1 MANLQALMDEI
12 TQIQKTE
19 EQLYNV
25 LTRNAENVALGK
37 ESTLTDSEIKII
49 TTQVNSLTT
58 TRVNLYNA
66 LSKNY
71 SQGVLLEKSAQ
82 QSLDQQAKTMRI
94 LERELN
100 KSKENLAKIK
110 DDKYN
115 QLKMIEINSYFS
127 KQYDS
132 HVKLM
137 KLITIIGVC
146 MLLTVLLR
154 YIPMLGFLSIPLFN
168 IVTIVGLG
176 LILKVII
183 DIYMR
188 EGDNYDEYIWPV
200 GPTTRKELTTANA
213 DSMSFLDVSGIDV
226 PFCLGAN
233 CCSKGTKW
241 DNETFMCI
249 LDPKNT

>member
-1 MANLQALMDEI
+1 MANLQELMNEI
-12 TQIQKTE
+12 TQLQKTE

-25 LTRNAENVALGK
+25 LTRNAQNVALGK
-37 ESTLTDSEIKII
+37 ESSLTDSEIQII
-49 TTQVNSLTT
+49 TNQINSLTN

-71 SQGVLLEKSAQ
+71 KQGLTLKTSAQ
-82 QSLDQQAKTMRI
+82 QSLKQQAETMKI

-100 KSKENLAKIK
+100 KSKENLAKLK

-137 KLITIIGVC
+137 KLITIIGLC
-146 MLLTVLLR
+146 MLSTVLLH
-154 YIPMLGFLSIPLFN
+154 YIPPLQFLSIPLFN
-168 IVTIVGLG
+168 VVTIVGLG
-176 LILKVII
+176 FILKLII
-183 DIYMR
+183 DIYLR

-200 GPTTRKELTTANA
+200 APRTTKELTTANA
-213 DSMSFLDVSGIDV
+213 SSTSFIDISGVEV

-233 CCSKGTKW
+233 CCSTGTKW
-241 DNETFMCI
+241 DDESFMCV
-249 LDPKNT
+249 LDSKK

>member
-1 MANLQALMDEI
+1 MANLQELMDEI

-25 LTRNAENVALGK
+25 LTRNAQNVALGK
-37 ESTLTDSEIKII
+37 ESTLTDSEIEII
-49 TTQVNSLTT
+49 TNQINSLTN

-71 SQGVLLEKSAQ
+71 RQGVLLEHSAQ
-82 QSLDQQAKTMRI
+82 KSLKQQEETMKI

-100 KSKENLAKIK
+100 NSKENLAKLK

-137 KLITIIGVC
+137 KLITITGMC
-146 MLLTVLLR
+146 MLSTILLK
-154 YIPMLGFLSIPLFN
+154 YIPPLEFLSIPLFN
-168 IVTIVGLG
+168 VVTIVGLG
-176 LILKVII
+176 FILKLII
-183 DIYMR
+183 DIYSR
-188 EGDNYDEYIWPV
+188 EGDNYDEYIWSVAPK
-200 GPTTRKELTTANA
+200 TTKELTDANA
-213 DSMSFLDVSGIDV
+213 ESTSFIDISGGGI

-241 DNETFMCI
+241 DEESFMCI
-249 LDPKNT
+249 LDAKK